1 KILRDLLQPLEEP
14 MSPIDDKSF
23 SPAAARED
31 EPIERAGTLS
41 LRRFLAKTPGW
52 LISTVVHLV
61 LFLLLAICTFA
72 TVDDSAKVFV
82 LGGVANEPVEELM
95 ELEPVMLDAEP
106 VEMESISTEAI
117 AVVDPGMANLGEMAS
132 FTPVADGGLSLDN
145 FDSTTSEIGLM
156 MGESGQGMTDF
167 AKGAGGAEFFG
178 VKAGGRK
185 FIFIVDSSK
194 SMNGGK
200 FDAACEELMYAI
212 RRLSNEQFF
221 YIIFFD
227 RDAARMTFLPNKE
240 PEPRP
245 VRATAANIR
254 LAEQWVRTIE
264 LELRTD
270 PFDAVEFA
278 VKALPD
284 AIYILTDGKF
294 TDRGMTERW
303 LKKNNKLEDPIDGIY
318 PKVVIHTIGFWQPDG
333 EPTLT
338 AIAKEYGGT
347 YRFVP
352 RPKK

>member
-1 KILRDLLQPLEEP
+1 

-61 LFLLLAICTFA
+61 LFLMLAICTFA

-200 FDAACEELMYAI
+200 FDAACEELM
-212 RRLSNEQFF
+212 
-221 YIIFFD
+221 
-227 RDAARMTFLPNKE
+227 
-240 PEPRP
+240 
-245 VRATAANIR
+245 
-254 LAEQWVRTIE
+254 
-264 LELRTD
+264 
-270 PFDAVEFA
+270 
-278 VKALPD
+278 
-284 AIYILTDGKF
+284 
-294 TDRGMTERW
+294 
-303 LKKNNKLEDPIDGIY
+303 
-318 PKVVIHTIGFWQPDG
+318 
-333 EPTLT
+333 
-338 AIAKEYGGT
+338 
-347 YRFVP
+347 
-352 RPKK
+352 